1 MQTTTHVLRF
11 ASSFLWADLDVAP
24 EERTFFQDLAR
35 ELGAEASDLLDAPPR
50 PEQIDPT
57 RVPPELADTV
67 RDVALR
73 AIAADGVVDEREME
87 LFDLLDEL
95 LPRTRKPSVTT
106 LRGGGAA
113 PSRVTRPRSPT
124 RTP

>member
-1 MQTTTHVLRF
+1 VVGDAARDLLRARAMQTQTDVLRF
-11 ASSFLWADLDVAP
+11 AATFLWADLELAP
-24 EERTFFQDLAR
+24 SERAFFNDLAR
-35 ELGAEASDLLDAPPR
+35 ELGADPEELLELPPL

-73 AIAADGVVDEREME
+73 AIAADGKVDEREME

-95 LPRTRKPSVTT
+95 LPRRQKKDDDE
-106 LRGGGAA
+106 R
-113 PSRVTRPRSPT
+113 
-124 RTP
+124 

>member
-1 MQTTTHVLRF
+1 MQTTNVLRF
-11 ASSFLWADLDVAP
+11 ASSFLWADLDLAP
-24 EERTFFQDLAR
+24 QERSFFESLAR
-35 ELGAEASDLLDAPPR
+35 ELGADPSDLLELPPL

-87 LFDLLDEL
+87 LFELLDEL
-95 LPRTRKPSVTT
+95 LPRKEKRDDDK
-106 LRGGGAA
+106 R
-113 PSRVTRPRSPT
+113 
-124 RTP
+124 